1 MAPVWK
7 VSSANLSQTIPEAS
21 LMTEW
26 ENQEVSTF
34 LFLLYLWAQ
43 DGATPLLLSTNIC
56 EES

>member
-1 MAPVWK
+1 MAPVRK

-26 ENQEVSTF
+26 ENQEVPTF

-43 DGATPLLLSTNIC
+43 DGATYPSAPQH
-56 EES
+56 

>member
-1 MAPVWK
+1 MAPVRK

-43 DGATPLLLSTNIC
+43 DGATYPSAPQH
-56 EES
+56 